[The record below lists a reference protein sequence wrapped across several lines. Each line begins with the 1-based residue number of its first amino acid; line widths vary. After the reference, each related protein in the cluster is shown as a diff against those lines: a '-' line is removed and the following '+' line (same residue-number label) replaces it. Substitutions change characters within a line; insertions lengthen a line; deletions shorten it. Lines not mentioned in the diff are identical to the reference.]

1 MDLRRLTCFATVA
14 ETLHFGRAAESL
26 GMSQSAVSTHVR
38 RLEEEVGADL
48 LVRSTRR
55 VALTPAGTE
64 LRERLAVAL
73 PALEQALTGLDD
85 VAAGRGGRLRLGY
98 VSSASYALLPAA
110 VRTLR
115 HERPGIELVLE
126 PLTTAEQLER
136 IQEGT
141 LDVGIV
147 RDPDPGA
154 PFHPRTVLTEPLVA
168 CLPSSHSLAGREA
181 IEPVDLLDDA
191 LIGYPRH
198 LMPGYV
204 DLVHAVFGA
213 HAGRVRHAHRVVHQ
227 ETALGFIAAGEG
239 VGILPAGVRDQLP
252 AAVRAL
258 PLLTPLRSRIC
269 AVTSRH
275 PSVSPAAAALV
286 AALADA
292 AVDVAAAP

>member
-1 MDLRRLTCFATVA
+1 MFNTLGRFVA
-14 ETLHFGRAAESL
+14 H
-26 GMSQSAVSTHVR
+26 
-38 RLEEEVGADL
+38 
-48 LVRSTRR
+48 RR
-55 VALTPAGTE
+55 VLVLVFMVLVMAG
-64 LRERLAVAL
+64 LS
-73 PALEQALTGLDD
+73 
-85 VAAGRGGRLRLGY
+85 AAGSLLGKPFGQGGFEDPTSGW
-98 VSSASYALLPAA
+98 A
-110 VRTLR
+110 
-115 HERPGIELVLE
+115 
-126 PLTTAEQLER
+126 TAEQLER

-168 CLPSSHSLAGREA
+168 CLPSSHPLAGRET
-181 IEPVDLLDDA
+181 IEPADLLDDA